1 MSARVVRPA
10 EEAPTMTGTDNTDL
24 ARRVLEEIFPANDLG
39 ALREAISDEFVNHE
53 APPGTPPGVAGIA
66 MYMTLLNQAFSDQR
80 WEIHDVLADGDEVAM
95 RCTHSGVHTG
105 DFFGLPAT
113 GRRFTYN
120 QMHIVRIIDG
130 KAMEHWAVRDD
141 ASLMRQLTS
150 SPRQSSTAVTAS
162 AESLTA

>member
-1 MSARVVRPA
+1 MEVTTDPPRR
-10 EEAPTMTGTDNTDL
+10 PTMTGTDTKAV

-39 ALREAISDEFVNHE
+39 ALREVISDQFVNHE
-53 APPGTPPGVAGIA
+53 APPGTPPGLAGIA

-80 WEIHDVLADGDEVAM
+80 WEIHDVLADGDRVAM
-95 RCTHSGVHTG
+95 RCTHSGLHTG

-113 GRRFTYN
+113 GRRFAYN

-141 ASLMRQLTS
+141 AGLMRQLTS
-150 SPRQSSTAVTAS
+150 ATRGSCPTQPAPADAPTA
-162 AESLTA
+162 